1 MANAPFEIEMAP
13 LPSALLAFQM
23 LLRIWFLN
31 GNTTEHRDLGKQSSE
46 ETSLEKGYFLNFSS
60 NKHLWSDHLS

>member
-13 LPSALLAFQM
+13 PPSALLAFQM

-31 GNTTEHRDLGKQSSE
+31 RSTTEHRDLGKQSSE
-46 ETSLEKGYFLNFSS
+46 VTSLEESYFLNFSS
-60 NKHLWSDHLS
+60 NKHLWCDHLS